1 MSCSFNSSCSP
12 HLVILL
18 PTPLRKKLPDYQNS
32 TIDMKKTLG
41 KAKETNRKFKSMLQK
56 MGTLNNFNGEILAD

>member
-1 MSCSFNSSCSP
+1 
-12 HLVILL
+12 
-18 PTPLRKKLPDYQNS
+18 
-32 TIDMKKTLG
+32 MKKTLG